1 MSVELVMPSNRLI
14 LCRPLLLLP
23 SIFPSIKVF
32 SKESELP
39 WCPFNTAFLGSPHK
53 PGACSCPPAEGS
65 APNVRP
71 GQPECLS
78 LEQRKLD
85 CGAEPEEQAALLWKP
100 RLPSR
105 LQGAVLWA
113 G

>member
-53 PGACSCPPAEGS
+53 PGACSCP
-65 APNVRP
+65 
-71 GQPECLS
+71 L
-78 LEQRKLD
+78 
-85 CGAEPEEQAALLWKP
+85 AALLLKALRP
-100 RLPSR
+100 
-105 LQGAVLWA
+105 V
-113 G
+113 